1 MAVLSLSEPALC
13 TTPETVANP
22 GEVVAAVEALR
33 RRLVSVRT
41 RAGMGAAAAA
51 GRKPGRPTV
60 MTADRVAMAVELRNL
75 GRPVTHIARVLGVS
89 ANSVQRALA
98 PLPDHVEDDSAR

>member
-1 MAVLSLSEPALC
+1 
-13 TTPETVANP
+13 
-22 GEVVAAVEALR
+22 
-33 RRLVSVRT
+33 
-41 RAGMGAAAAA
+41 
-51 GRKPGRPTV
+51 